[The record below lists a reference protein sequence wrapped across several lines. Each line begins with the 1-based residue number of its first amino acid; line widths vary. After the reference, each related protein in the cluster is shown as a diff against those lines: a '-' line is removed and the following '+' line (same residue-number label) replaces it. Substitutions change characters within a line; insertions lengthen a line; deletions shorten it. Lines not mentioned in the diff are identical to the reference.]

1 LKIDLYSIS
10 GTNSTETII
19 YIINLNQ
26 YVMKKISLRIFI
38 CLMTLVMFAC
48 TPKVKNDPLSIY
60 RELDLNASPNTLT
73 GKEKESGWL
82 LLFDGTT
89 AGWRGYNMSGFPDCW
104 MIEDGC
110 LTMTTEG
117 GGESQDIITDKS
129 YRSFAFSVEYKLSQG
144 ANSGIIYQIAED
156 SKYKY
161 PYETGPEV
169 QIIDHVTY
177 PGVLEDWQSCGAN
190 YAMYPP
196 LTKPYKPI
204 GEWNHL
210 LLVVNGNHVT
220 QILNGEIVVEYEKN
234 SEEWIK
240 LRNSGKWSDYPDY
253 GKYDEGHI
261 SLQNHGS
268 RVWFRNIKL
277 KEL

>member
-1 LKIDLYSIS
+1 MRKLSVYIS
-10 GTNSTETII
+10 
-19 YIINLNQ
+19 
-26 YVMKKISLRIFI
+26 MF
-38 CLMTLVMFAC
+38 LMTSVMISC
-48 TPKVKNDPLSIY
+48 TSKVKNDALSLY
-60 RELDLNASPNTLT
+60 SELDKSAAPNTLT
-73 GKEKESGWL
+73 EREKAKGWQL
-82 LLFDGTT
+82 MFDGTNT
-89 AGWRGYNMSGFPDCW
+89 SNWRGYNMSGFPDCW
-104 MIEDGC
+104 KVEDGC

-117 GGESQDIITDKS
+117 GAESQDIITDKI
-129 YRSFAFSVEYKLSQG
+129 YKSFALSIEYKVAQG
-144 ANSGIIYQIAED
+144 SNSGIIYQIAED
-156 SKYKY
+156 PKYKF

-169 QIIDHVTY
+169 QIIDHVTF
-177 PGVLEDWQSCGAN
+177 PAKLEDWQSCGAN

-196 LTKPYKPI
+196 MKKPYKPI

-220 QILNGEIVVEYEKN
+220 HILNGEVIVEFEKN

-268 RVWFRNIKL
+268 KVWFRSIKL
-277 KEL
+277 KELN